1 MKNVKIFIGCIIC
14 CFCMSM
20 LQSYSSVYPHE
31 LEAIKQITKVKYFYN
46 TSTKQ
51 HYTLIITESS
61 NNYRAISVHTQL
73 IPGIIKPLK

>member
-14 CFCMSM
+14 CFCVSM
-20 LQSYSSVYPHE
+20 LQSYNRPFDP
-31 LEAIKQITKVKYFYN
+31 EAITQITKVKYFYN

-61 NNYRAISVHTQL
+61 NTYRAISVHTQL
-73 IPGIIKPLK
+73 IPGIVKPLK